1 MVFMVLYVD
10 DILLIG
16 NDVRLLSSIKIQLPT
31 QFQMKDLK
39 EAQYILGIK
48 VLRDDKNRKQVLSQA
63 TYTDKFFFIYEICD
77 VGFEEGFVTL
87 QAWNSSF
94 SGSVSQ
100 TPEKKK
106 YMQAVPYASI
116 VGSLMYA
123 MLYIRSDIYFIVG
136 MVSRY

>member
-1 MVFMVLYVD
+1 
-10 DILLIG
+10 
-16 NDVRLLSSIKIQLPT
+16 
-31 QFQMKDLK
+31 MKDLK

-94 SGSVSQ
+94 SGSVS
-100 TPEKKK
+100 
-106 YMQAVPYASI
+106 
-116 VGSLMYA
+116 
-123 MLYIRSDIYFIVG
+123 
-136 MVSRY
+136 